1 MPADLFPE
9 TQVPV
14 GLTYLPG
21 FALAEEAALLDAV
34 ATIAAAAPFR
44 QMATPGGKLMSVAMT
59 SCGDAGWITD
69 RRGYRYSAIDPQTG
83 AAWPPIPA
91 MFRDLAMRAATN
103 GGFEN
108 FIPDACLI
116 NRYIPGAK
124 MTLHSDADER
134 DFSAPIVSVSLG
146 LPAVFQWGGAK
157 RGDKITRLPLTS
169 GDVVVWGGIARR
181 HYHGILP
188 LRDGEHSLTGRS
200 RINLTFRL
208 AL

>member
-1 MPADLFPE
+1 MPDLFAMPRIA
-9 TQVPV
+9 
-14 GLTYLPG
+14 GGFAHLPG
-21 FALAEEAALLDAV
+21 FAAAQEADLVEEVRA
-34 ATIAAAAPFR
+34 IAAAAAFR
-44 QMATPGGKLMSVAMT
+44 RMSTPGGKLMSVAMT

-83 AAWPPIPA
+83 AAWPPMPA